1 MTAPRTPPS
10 GQLDIPLVW
19 DTEPVAAGRG
29 APAPQPEPQGELAP
43 LAGAVRL
50 WLAVLADAGVVVLT
64 LGVFWG
70 VAGLI
75 ASGLAPAQFALAT
88 AAGMEGASVIAL
100 GCLWGWRATPGML
113 LLGVCFSRPVPFARA
128 CRLWLLWLASLPLLG
143 LPLLLRRRG
152 RASRRSS
159 AGGTLSFRSTS
170 RGRLNTMPMSSV
182 APVLK
187 LVAVIPTSSQ
197 PSSPRRL
204 RSIPSSIE
212 AVISRRH

>member
-19 DTEPVAAGRG
+19 ETELAAVGRG
-29 APAPQPEPQGELAP
+29 APAPRLEPQGELAP
-43 LAGAVRL
+43 LAGTVRL
-50 WLAVLADAGVVVLT
+50 WLAVLADAGVAVLA

-70 VAGLI
+70 IAGLI
-75 ASGLAPAQFALAT
+75 ASGLVPAQFALAS
-88 AAGMEGASVIAL
+88 AVGMEGASVVAL

-152 RASRRSS
+152 ETVAEKL
-159 AGGTLSFRSTS
+159 AGGTLSFRPLPE
-170 RGRLNTMPMSSV
+170 G
-182 APVLK
+182 A
-187 LVAVIPTSSQ
+187 
-197 PSSPRRL
+197 
-204 RSIPSSIE
+204 
-212 AVISRRH
+212 